1 MLLQRE
7 GICTNCSALV
17 EARRSIHIG
26 STAERLRRETSQI
39 QGPRM
44 PHVRCEPEVKQ
55 CGGLQQHTA
64 HMSDGLRRNLVR
76 DLTGWQFQQFQLSSY
91 TQTCFDE
98 SKHQC
103 WQCCTACTDE
113 AAKVL
118 SVTSASL
125 LGCASVCCS
134 ERKAL
139 QAINLVLAFALKPA
153 QPSQEQET
161 SRLACCEKIVQM
173 CADRFVEWKS
183 NQSIKLEASWS
194 YVITSHTASS
204 LAPH

>member
-113 AAKVL
+113 AACRI
-118 SVTSASL
+118 
-125 LGCASVCCS
+125 LGSFNQCGGVSVCVTVRSAAWLPVCVS
-134 ERKAL
+134 
-139 QAINLVLAFALKPA
+139 LV
-153 QPSQEQET
+153 
-161 SRLACCEKIVQM
+161 
-173 CADRFVEWKS
+173 
-183 NQSIKLEASWS
+183 
-194 YVITSHTASS
+194 
-204 LAPH
+204 